1 MKQDKYKIGIDLGG
15 TKTEAVLLGPDNKKI
30 HRKRI
35 PTPASSGYDAIIKSL
50 YEIITETA
58 FKIPSGHNYILGIG
72 IPGSVNPDTGL
83 VQNANTTCLIGK
95 PLKKDMENLLKRE
108 IEVQNDANCFTLA
121 ESLSGAATGYGEFYI
136 QGDDKFIRS
145 SLPRTYKVGFY
156 SGKTFSNNRAFP

>member
-35 PTPASSGYDAIIKSL
+35 PTPASSGYEAIIKSL

-58 FKIPSGHNYILGIG
+58 FKIPSGHNYLLGIG

-121 ESLSGAATGYGEFYI
+121 ESLSGAATGYGLVF
-136 QGDDKFIRS
+136 G
-145 SLPRTYKVGFY
+145 LPGEDGGTVSF
-156 SGKTFSNNRAFP
+156 